1 MERMN
6 ILNYL
11 LAAVFSFCAVP
22 ALPALEEGII
32 ADDHGLGEMTTADYQ
47 VADKSLKTHPHVT
60 LFMTGDVMTGRG
72 IDQVLPYPGD
82 PVIYE
87 GYMKSAKGYVQ
98 IAEEA
103 NGPIPRPT
111 AFSYIWGDA
120 LEELERRKPDLKLI
134 NLETSITAS
143 TDYWK
148 DKGINYRM
156 HPQNIPVL
164 TRAGIDFC
172 ALANNHVLDW
182 GYAGLLETLQTLKK
196 ANIISS
202 GAGRNLS
209 AAAAPAVTAIPGKG
223 RVIMFS
229 FGLESS
235 GIPLS
240 WAATADKPGVNLLK
254 DLSDNTVRHISQTVR
269 KIKQKNDIVVASI
282 HWGGN
287 WGYKVPGRQKKFAHR
302 LIDAAGVDII
312 HGHSSH
318 HVKGIEVYKQKLILY
333 GCGDFINDY
342 EGISG
347 HEEFRANLS
356 LMYFVTVDPS
366 TGKLSQLKMIPTQMR
381 RFRVNRAS
389 SEATLWLKDTLNREG
404 VRFGTRVILDKENA
418 LLMRWD

>member
-1 MERMN
+1 MERKKF
-6 ILNYL
+6 LNYL

-47 VADKSLKTHPHVT
+47 VADKSLKTRPHVT

-366 TGKLSQLKMIPTQMR
+366 TGKLGQLKMIPTQMR

>member
-47 VADKSLKTHPHVT
+47 VADKSLKTHPYVT

-72 IDQVLPYPGD
+72 IDQVLPYPAD

-103 NGPIPRPT
+103 NGPIPRPP

-318 HVKGIEVYKQKLILY
+318 HVKGIEVYQQKLILY

-366 TGKLSQLKMIPTQMR
+366 TGKLGQLKMIPTQMR

>member
-1 MERMN
+1 MERKKF
-6 ILNYL
+6 LNYL
-11 LAAVFSFCAVP
+11 LAAVFSFCAVL

-47 VADKSLKTHPHVT
+47 VADKSLKTRPHVT

-72 IDQVLPYPGD
+72 IDQVLPYPAD

-148 DKGINYRM
+148 NKGINYRM

-223 RVIMFS
+223 RVMMFS

-347 HEEFRANLS
+347 HEEFRADLS

-404 VRFGTRVILDKENA
+404 VRFGTRVILDKKNV

>member
-1 MERMN
+1 MERKKF
-6 ILNYL
+6 LNYL
-11 LAAVFSFCAVP
+11 LAAVFSFCAVL

-32 ADDHGLGEMTTADYQ
+32 ADRHGLGEMTTADYQ
-47 VADKSLKTHPHVT
+47 VADKSLKTRPHVT

-72 IDQVLPYPGD
+72 IDQVLPYPAD

-103 NGPIPRPT
+103 NGPIPQPIS
-111 AFSYIWGDA
+111 FSYIWGDA

-148 DKGINYRM
+148 NKGINYRM

-223 RVIMFS
+223 RVMMFS

-347 HEEFRANLS
+347 HEEFRADLS

-404 VRFGTRVILDKENA
+404 VRFGTRVILDKKNV

>member
-1 MERMN
+1 MERKKF
-6 ILNYL
+6 LNYL
-11 LAAVFSFCAVP
+11 LAAVFSFCAVL

-32 ADDHGLGEMTTADYQ
+32 ADRHGLGEMTTADYQ
-47 VADKSLKTHPHVT
+47 VADKSLKTRPHVT

-72 IDQVLPYPGD
+72 IDQVLPYPAD

-111 AFSYIWGDA
+111 DFSYIWGDA

-143 TDYWK
+143 NDFWK
-148 DKGINYRM
+148 NKGINYRM

-223 RVIMFS
+223 RVMMFS

-269 KIKQKNDIVVASI
+269 KFKQKNDIVVASI

-366 TGKLSQLKMIPTQMR
+366 TGKLGQLKMIPTQMR

-404 VRFGTRVILDKENA
+404 VRFGTRVILDKKNA

>member
-1 MERMN
+1 MERKKF
-6 ILNYL
+6 LNYL
-11 LAAVFSFCAVP
+11 LAAVFSFCAVL

-32 ADDHGLGEMTTADYQ
+32 ADRHGLGEMTTADYQ
-47 VADKSLKTHPHVT
+47 VADKSLKTRPHVT

-72 IDQVLPYPGD
+72 IDQVLPYPAD

-120 LEELERRKPDLKLI
+120 LEELERRKPDLRLI

-148 DKGINYRM
+148 NKGINYRM

-223 RVIMFS
+223 RVMMFS

-269 KIKQKNDIVVASI
+269 KFKQKNDIVVASI

-366 TGKLSQLKMIPTQMR
+366 TGKLGQLKMIPTQMR

-404 VRFGTRVILDKENA
+404 VRFGTRVILDKKNA